1 MGYGFVNFTEPEH
14 AAAPISWAVRF
25 LILFPLIGQP
35 TNLQFDMP
43 CVLVFL
49 LLLLLLVVVVVVM
62 LLVFLI
68 WFMQKEFT
76 WDCSIHHPE
85 AMTGESWDVGSGA
98 VKK

>member
-1 MGYGFVNFTEPEH
+1 M
-14 AAAPISWAVRF
+14 
-25 LILFPLIGQP
+25 L
-35 TNLQFDMP
+35 

-49 LLLLLLVVVVVVM
+49 LLLLLVVVVVM